1 MPPLVNWFLRLI
13 PTNPIV
19 MRLAFVG
26 SRQIR
31 HLYIRAGYLA
41 LMIVVLLFV
50 LLDPGRG
57 GALSLREL
65 ASDGA
70 NMFRSVSF
78 LQVALICLLT
88 PVFMAGAIAQEAN
101 PRTWEIM
108 LTTPLSNLQLVLG
121 NLFGRLFFVIALL
134 LSSLPLFMVIQY
146 FGGVQGEAIL
156 VSYLIA
162 ACSALLVA
170 AIAVTLS
177 VTRTA
182 GKRAVFI
189 FYISVVMYL
198 FVTVAID
205 GILARPRPGAVAAR
219 FTSPVTPLNPFLAMR
234 SMLDSNVYAPR
245 TREYLPPDAGGLR
258 RLWMGRPVAVYCWLC
273 FGLSLVLISF
283 STLRLRVIGTRAG
296 TIPWYRRMFGLA
308 ARGATEREPRPV
320 GHNPVVWR
328 ESVARGRTLA
338 AMLGRWG
345 FAALGVVAGIVLL
358 TLFHVD
364 LLTPPQFRLALLAV
378 LAAEVVII
386 TLAALNISA
395 TSVSRERED
404 GSLDIILTTP
414 IQPGP
419 YLWGKLVGLLQF
431 LVPMLLVPV
440 TTMAMAALYT
450 VFGGLG
456 RDDRA
461 MISQIQPMGTGQI
474 TLPVVLPEGAVALPL
489 LLIPFIG
496 FCVMVGLHWSI
507 RSKGTIGSVIAAV
520 GVVLAVAGVLT
531 ACGRIGGGQMGVF
544 GAALAAASPANLLM
558 AIVDPAAAMP
568 SAMRDLVSAGR
579 TGLLIG
585 SAVFAAA
592 YAGISV
598 AMHTS
603 MKRSFMMTVRRLA
616 GTK

>member
-26 SRQIR
+26 SRQLK

-162 ACSALLVA
+162 ACSALVVA

-198 FVTVAID
+198 FVTAAID
-205 GILARPRPGAVAAR
+205 GILAQPRPGAVMAR

-245 TREYLPPDAGGLR
+245 TREYLPADAGGLR
-258 RLWMGRPVAVYCWLC
+258 VLWMGRPVAVYCWLC
-273 FGLSLVLISF
+273 FGLSLLLVSF
-283 STLRLRVIGTRAG
+283 STLRLRVIGTRTG

-328 ESVARGRTLA
+328 ESVARGRTLG

-345 FAALGVVAGIVLL
+345 FAALGIVVGIVIL
-358 TLFHVD
+358 TLFHTD
-364 LLTPPQFRLALLAV
+364 LLSPSQFRLTLLAV

-386 TLAALNISA
+386 ALAALNISA

-440 TTMAMAALYT
+440 TTMAMVALYT

-456 RDDRA
+456 RTDRA
-461 MISQIQPMGTGQI
+461 MVTEAQPMGTGQI
-474 TLPVVLPEGAVALPL
+474 TIPVVLPEGALALPL
-489 LLIPFIG
+489 ILIPFVG

-531 ACGRIGGGQMGVF
+531 ACGQIGGEQMGVF
-544 GAALAAASPANLLM
+544 GAVLAAASPANLLM
-558 AIVDPAAAMP
+558 AIVDPAAALP
-568 SAMRDLVSAGR
+568 SAMGDSVSAGR

>member
-1 MPPLVNWFLRLI
+1 MPPLVNWFLRLV

-19 MRLAFVG
+19 MRLVYVG
-26 SRQIR
+26 SRQMK

-198 FVTVAID
+198 FVTAAID
-205 GILARPRPGAVAAR
+205 GILAQPRPGAVAAR

-245 TREYLPPDAGGLR
+245 TREYLPADAGGLR
-258 RLWMGRPVAVYCWLC
+258 VLWMARPVAVYCWLC
-273 FGLSLVLISF
+273 FGLSLILISF

-345 FAALGVVAGIVLL
+345 FAALGVVVGIVIL
-358 TLFHVD
+358 TLFHTD
-364 LLTPPQFRLALLAV
+364 LLSPAQFRLTLLAV

-386 TLAALNISA
+386 TLAALNLSA

-431 LVPMLLVPV
+431 LIPMLLVPV
-440 TTMAMAALYT
+440 VTMGMAALYT

-461 MISQIQPMGTGQI
+461 MLTEAQPMGTGQI
-474 TLPVVLPEGAVALPL
+474 TLPVVLPEGALALPL

-544 GAALAAASPANLLM
+544 GGVLAAASPANLLL
-558 AIVDPAAAMP
+558 AIVDPSAAMP
-568 SAMRDLVSAGR
+568 SAMR
-579 TGLLIG
+579 
-585 SAVFAAA
+585 
-592 YAGISV
+592 
-598 AMHTS
+598 
-603 MKRSFMMTVRRLA
+603 RS
-616 GTK
+616 

>member
-1 MPPLVNWFLRLI
+1 
-13 PTNPIV
+13 
-19 MRLAFVG
+19 
-26 SRQIR
+26 
-31 HLYIRAGYLA
+31 
-41 LMIVVLLFV
+41 
-50 LLDPGRG
+50 
-57 GALSLREL
+57 
-65 ASDGA
+65 
-70 NMFRSVSF
+70 
-78 LQVALICLLT
+78 
-88 PVFMAGAIAQEAN
+88 
-101 PRTWEIM
+101 
-108 LTTPLSNLQLVLG
+108 
-121 NLFGRLFFVIALL
+121 
-134 LSSLPLFMVIQY
+134 
-146 FGGVQGEAIL
+146 
-156 VSYLIA
+156 
-162 ACSALLVA
+162 
-170 AIAVTLS
+170 
-177 VTRTA
+177 
-182 GKRAVFI
+182 
-189 FYISVVMYL
+189 MYL

-489 LLIPFIG
+489 LLIPFVG

-568 SAMRDLVSAGR
+568 SAMRDSVSAGR

>member
-1 MPPLVNWFLRLI
+1 MPPLVNWFLRLV

-19 MRLAFVG
+19 MRLVYVG
-26 SRQIR
+26 SRQMK

-182 GKRAVFI
+182 GKRAVFV

-198 FVTVAID
+198 FVTAAID
-205 GILARPRPGAVAAR
+205 GVLAQPRPGAVAAR

-245 TREYLPPDAGGLR
+245 TREYLPADAGGLR
-258 RLWMGRPVAVYCWLC
+258 VLWMARPVAVYCWLC
-273 FGLSLVLISF
+273 FGLSLILISF

-345 FAALGVVAGIVLL
+345 FAALGVVVGIVIL
-358 TLFHVD
+358 TLFHTD
-364 LLTPPQFRLALLAV
+364 LLSPGQFRLTLLAV

-386 TLAALNISA
+386 TLAALNLSA

-431 LVPMLLVPV
+431 LIPMLLVPV
-440 TTMAMAALYT
+440 VTMGMVALYT

-461 MISQIQPMGTGQI
+461 MVTEAQPMGTGQI
-474 TLPVVLPEGAVALPL
+474 TLPVVLPEGALALPL
-489 LLIPFIG
+489 LLIPFVG

-507 RSKGTIGSVIAAV
+507 RSKGTISSVIAAV

-544 GAALAAASPANLLM
+544 GGVLAAASPVNMLM
-558 AIVDPAAAMP
+558 AIVDPSAAMP
-568 SAMRDLVSAGR
+568 SAMRDSVSAGR